1 MGKATELRVPAIE
14 VCQGPGRYL
23 YSFAVDGKAIPSF
36 ATISRIR
43 RNGNAVEG
51 YQRPEVL
58 SHILEIRNYLEGD
71 LPMIPNAIIIAFD
84 SRVRFEVTEKDIE
97 SCRYARAGTLVI
109 PVDDSLQDDQKPGF
123 VVDGQQRLAAIRD
136 ANIEEFPI
144 CVTAFVTNDVQ
155 QQTEQFI
162 LVNSTKPLPK
172 GLIYELLPN
181 TQASLPTLLQRRRF
195 PAYLLDRMNR
205 DEGSPLNNLIQ
216 TPTTPDGVIKD
227 NSILRMFENSL
238 SDGVLYRFR
247 GTDGGEPDVG
257 RMLEVLQGFWGA
269 VSDVFK
275 EAWAL
280 SAKRSRLM
288 HGAGIVSMGF
298 VMDAI
303 AERYRSKGVPAKS
316 DFTAD
321 LEPLKDVCRW
331 TDGYWD
337 FGPGCQRKWNEIQ
350 NTSKDIQLLANY
362 LLVQYKSL
370 VWNRKIVSA
379 AGEATVVQLSLEMSR
394 TAIEGGA

>member
-1 MGKATELRVPAIE
+1 METGKELRVPAIE
-14 VCQGPGRYL
+14 VCQGPGRLL
-23 YSFAVDGKAIPSF
+23 YSFAADGKVIPSF
-36 ATISRIR
+36 ATVSRIR

-58 SHILEIRNYLEGD
+58 KHILEIRNYLEGD
-71 LPMIPNAIIIAFD
+71 SPLIPNAIIIAFD
-84 SRVRFEVTEKDIE
+84 SRVRFEAYSSEDD
-97 SCRYARAGTLVI
+97 SCEYARPGRLII
-109 PVDDSLQDDQKPGF
+109 PVDDAVEDVRKPGF

-136 ANIEEFPI
+136 ANIEGFPI
-144 CVTAFVTNDVQ
+144 CVTAFITNDVY

-181 TQASLPTLLQRRRF
+181 TQAPLPTLLQRRRF

-205 DEGSPLNNLIQ
+205 DEGSPFQNLIQ

-227 NSILRMFENSL
+227 NSVLRMLENSL

-247 GTDGGEPDVG
+247 GTDGNDPDTDS
-257 RMLEVLQGFWGA
+257 MLDILRAFWGA
-269 VSDVFK
+269 VNAVFK

-288 HGAGIVSMGF
+288 HGAGIISMGF

-303 AERYRSKGVPAKS
+303 AERYRSNGLPGTQ
-316 DFTAD
+316 DFAAD
-321 LEPLKDVCRW
+321 LAPLRDICRW

-362 LLVQYKSL
+362 LLVQYKAL
-370 VWNRKIVSA
+370 VWSRSTNDRVPDPA
-379 AGEATVVQLSLEMSR
+379 RQQSLDISE
-394 TAIEGGA
+394 